1 LNPLLV
7 ESPAVARPLYR
18 NLTVQVLAAVA
29 VGVGIGVAWP
39 ETGQALKPLADG
51 FIKLVRMVVGPV
63 VFLSVV
69 VGIARAGDLKR
80 VGRVGVKA
88 LVYFEVVTTV
98 ALAIGL
104 VVSNLLRPGE
114 GVARPGA
121 DAIAEIA
128 PYVQRAQHQSATE
141 FVLGIIPSS
150 VVGAFTAEDALPV
163 VFLAVL
169 VGVAL
174 AMMGAAGR
182 GERVV
187 GACEALLEVVF
198 KVVAMI
204 VRVAPLGA
212 LGAMA
217 FVVGKYGTAA
227 LLPLVKLMACV
238 YLTMAL
244 FITLVLGPV
253 LRVCGVSL
261 WRYLVYI
268 KDEIVLVLGT
278 SSSESAL
285 PRLIQKMER
294 AGCGREVVGLV
305 VPAGYSFNLDGTS
318 IYLSMA
324 VLFIAQAYGV
334 SMGMGQQ
341 VGVLALLM
349 LTSKGAAGVTGAGFV
364 TLAATLSAT
373 HVLPVEGLALL
384 LGVDRFMSEARSIT
398 NLIGNGVAAIAV
410 SAMERELDRERW
422 ARAVG
427 RDGGVRS
434 ERGVATGIQR

>member
-1 LNPLLV
+1 MRRV
-7 ESPAVARPLYR
+7 FT

-29 VGVGIGVAWP
+29 VGVAIGAVWP
-39 ETGQALKPLADG
+39 EAGQSLKPLADG
-51 FIKLVRMVVGPV
+51 FIKLIKLVVGPV
-63 VFLSVV
+63 VFLTIV

-88 LVYFEVVTTV
+88 LVYFEVVTTL

-104 VVSNLLRPGE
+104 VVANVLRPGQ
-114 GVARPGA
+114 GVAKPGA

-128 PYVQRAQHQSATE
+128 PYVQRAQHQTVVE

-150 VVGAFTAEDALPV
+150 VVGAFTSEDALPV

-169 VGVAL
+169 VGAAL
-174 AMMGAAGR
+174 AMMRERA
-182 GERVV
+182 ERVV
-187 GACEALLEVVF
+187 GACEAAAGVVF
-198 KVVAMI
+198 KVVAII
-204 VRVAPLGA
+204 VRVAPIGA

-227 LLPLVKLMACV
+227 LLPLLKLMVCV
-238 YLTMAL
+238 YLTMAIFVVMVL
-244 FITLVLGPV
+244 GLVL
-253 LRVCGVSL
+253 RACGVSL
-261 WRYLVYI
+261 WRYLAYV

-294 AGCGREVVGLV
+294 GGCGREVVGLV

-334 SMGMGQQ
+334 RMGIGQQ
-341 VGVLALLM
+341 IGVLAVLM
-349 LTSKGAAGVTGAGFV
+349 LTSKGAAGVTGAGVCDAGGNAQRDARPAGGGAGTFV
-364 TLAATLSAT
+364 GRG
-373 HVLPVEGLALL
+373 PVH
-384 LGVDRFMSEARSIT
+384 
-398 NLIGNGVAAIAV
+398 
-410 SAMERELDRERW
+410 ERGAGDHELDWEWCRSDRGE
-422 ARAVG
+422 
-427 RDGGVRS
+427 RDG
-434 ERGVATGIQR
+434 RGV

>member
-1 LNPLLV
+1 MRRV
-7 ESPAVARPLYR
+7 FT

-29 VGVGIGVAWP
+29 VGVAIGAVWP
-39 ETGQALKPLADG
+39 EAGQSLKPLADG
-51 FIKLVRMVVGPV
+51 FIKLIKLVVGPV
-63 VFLSVV
+63 VFLTIV

-88 LVYFEVVTTV
+88 LVYFEVVTTL

-104 VVSNLLRPGE
+104 VVANVLRPGQ
-114 GVARPGA
+114 GVAKPGA

-128 PYVQRAQHQSATE
+128 PYVQRAQHQTVVE

-150 VVGAFTAEDALPV
+150 VVGAFTSEDALPV

-169 VGVAL
+169 VGAAL
-174 AMMGAAGR
+174 AMMRERA
-182 GERVV
+182 ERVV
-187 GACEALLEVVF
+187 GACEAAAGVVF
-198 KVVAMI
+198 KVVAII
-204 VRVAPLGA
+204 VRVAPIGA

-227 LLPLVKLMACV
+227 LLPLLKLMVCV
-238 YLTMAL
+238 YLTMAIFVVMVL
-244 FITLVLGPV
+244 GLVL
-253 LRVCGVSL
+253 RACGVSL
-261 WRYLVYI
+261 WRYLAYV

-294 AGCGREVVGLV
+294 GGCGREVVGLV

-334 SMGMGQQ
+334 RMGIGQQ
-341 VGVLALLM
+341 IGVLAVLM

-384 LGVDRFMSEARSIT
+384 LGVDRFMSEARAIT

-410 SAMERELDRERW
+410 SAMEGEFDRAAFREA
-422 ARAVG
+422 AR
-427 RDGGVRS
+427 
-434 ERGVATGIQR
+434 